1 MNQTQLDELAAEI
14 RAIQR
19 TGVAAQFPYDLVEV
33 SPTVLVRDGQLYV
46 SAEDGPNFADYY
58 GEYRGGYPWI
68 APELDAWA
76 ARKHG
81 YWEWDNPGAIVFVP
95 K

>member
-1 MNQTQLDELAAEI
+1 MKIEEFEALAAEVQEI
-14 RAIQR
+14 NR
-19 TGVAAQFPYDLVEV
+19 TGVATQFPYDLVEV
-33 SPTVLVRDGQLYV
+33 TPTVLVRDGQLYV

-58 GEYRGGYPWI
+58 GEYRGGCPWI

-81 YWEWDNPGAIVFVP
+81 YWEWANPGAIVFVP
-95 K
+95 Q